1 MLYRFAWIVVIV
13 CCVIAIICVFVPRAH
28 NYQDLQRRKRGL
40 EEDNSRLEARIRD
53 LNEKQQRFR
62 SDPEFVERLAREKGM
77 AKPGETIFRFPAT
90 NSPAGGK
97 P

>member
-1 MLYRFAWIVVIV
+1 MIV

-28 NYQDLQRRKRGL
+28 NYQDMQRRKRGL
-40 EEDNSRLEARIRD
+40 EEENSRMEARIRD

-62 SDPEFVERLAREKGM
+62 TDPEFVERIARAKGM

-90 NSPAGGK
+90 NSPAGGR